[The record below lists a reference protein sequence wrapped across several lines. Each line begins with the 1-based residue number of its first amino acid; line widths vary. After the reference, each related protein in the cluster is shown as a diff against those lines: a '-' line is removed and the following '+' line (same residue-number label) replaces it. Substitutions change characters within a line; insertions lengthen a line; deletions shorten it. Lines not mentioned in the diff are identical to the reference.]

1 MKRSS
6 GINKK
11 HPAMLLILLVGAMLT
26 LFACT
31 WVYQVIIEQTKN
43 DFVVSAGLIE
53 DSALQKLN
61 TSEGTL
67 NNVSALFA
75 SSLAVDADQF
85 RIFTQE
91 VLERQS
97 FINYIAWMPRV
108 REEERE
114 NFIESMKERGFATFS
129 INRRDERGGFVPAS
143 VAGEYYPVTY
153 LEPFEPDTISQIG
166 YNTLSNRDYVRP
178 IRTAIETGE
187 VIAALSAVHNQQ
199 NRQLLLF
206 KAIYAGKEMP
216 TSVDERRRDTNGL
229 VSLSLDLGMFF
240 TEEQLRSVSAIR
252 LVGMGS
258 PTASREYDLWSL
270 KASSENPSSLRVNL
284 RDSFRFRSGQ
294 QSYELI
300 IDKRIG
306 LHEIAYGWIVLAFA
320 IGTGI
325 TLLIFFLVRASM
337 TRSEEIEEKVR
348 QQTSDLR
355 RNEQSLRL
363 AKEQAEAASIAK
375 TQFLANMSHEIR
387 TPLNAIL
394 GFSQILLKHP
404 ESASK
409 YLRYIK
415 MSGEQLNELVNN
427 ILDLSKIETGKM
439 ELDEGVVSLRQLL
452 HSVYHIHHPE
462 AVRKNLDFK
471 REIAADLPD
480 NIITDRTKLNQ
491 VLMNLTAN
499 AIKFTSSGKVLLRAL
514 KEEDTLRIDI
524 IDEGIGIPE
533 SRQDAIF
540 NAFVQADNST
550 TRKFGGSGLG
560 LSITKKLVELLNGKI
575 ELQSAIGKGTTF
587 TLRIPLRIVPR
598 SSTRATTDTGS
609 VHFSSKN
616 VVLCVEDHFI
626 NQKMIAAI
634 FRDLGIDIHIA
645 NNGREGYEK
654 AQELRPD
661 LILMDL
667 HMPLMDGFETVRK
680 IRANPLL
687 ARTPVVALSADAFI
701 EQQKGALDAG
711 FDDYITKPVD
721 LDRDIPIFA
730 KYLRTERRSTVFQ

>member
-11 HPAMLLILLVGAMLT
+11 HPAMLLILLIGAILT

-31 WVYQVIIEQTKN
+31 WVYQIIIEQTKN
-43 DFVVSAGLIE
+43 DFAVSAGLIE

-108 REEERE
+108 RQEERE
-114 NFIESMKERGFATFS
+114 NFTESMKERGFATFS
-129 INRRDERGGFVPAS
+129 IKQRDERGRFMATPVSA
-143 VAGEYYPVTY
+143 EYYPVTY
-153 LEPFEPDTISQIG
+153 LEPFEPDTIDQIG
-166 YNTLSNRDYVRP
+166 YNALSNTDYVEP
-178 IRTAIETGE
+178 IMTAIETGE
-187 VIAALSAVHNQQ
+187 VIPALSAVR
-199 NRQLLLF
+199 NRQTPQLVLF
-206 KAIYAGKEMP
+206 KAIYAGKQMP

-229 VSLSLDLGMFF
+229 VSLSLNLGMFF
-240 TEEQLRSVSAIR
+240 TGEQLQSVSAIR
-252 LVGMGS
+252 LVGMGAPS
-258 PTASREYDLWSL
+258 SSKQHELWSL
-270 KASSENPSSLRVNL
+270 DAIPMNPSSLRVNFQ
-284 RDSFRFRSGQ
+284 DSFRFRSGQ

-300 IDKRIG
+300 IDKMVG
-306 LHEIAYGWIVLAFA
+306 LHEIAYGWIILAFA

-325 TLLIFFLVRASM
+325 TLLIFFLVRASL

-439 ELDEGVVSLRQLL
+439 ELDEGVVSIRQLL

-462 AVRKNLDFK
+462 AIRKNLQFK

-514 KEEDTLRIDI
+514 KEENMLRIDI

-560 LSITKKLVELLNGKI
+560 LSITKKLVELMGGEI
-575 ELQSAIGKGTTF
+575 ELHSAIGKGTTF
-587 TLRIPLRIVPR
+587 TLRIPLRTVPR
-598 SSTRATTDTGS
+598 SSTRQRTDTGD
-609 VHFSSKN
+609 VRFSSRN
-616 VVLCVEDHFI
+616 IVLCVEDHFI
-626 NQKMIAAI
+626 NQKMITAI
-634 FRDLGIDIHIA
+634 FKDMGIEVHIA

-654 AQELRPD
+654 AQALKPD

-687 ARTPVVALSADAFI
+687 SKTPVVALSADAFI

-730 KYLRTERRSTVFQ
+730 KYLRPERRSTVFQ

>member
-1 MKRSS
+1 
-6 GINKK
+6 
-11 HPAMLLILLVGAMLT
+11 MLLILLIGAMLT

-43 DFVVSAGLIE
+43 DFAVSAGLIE

-61 TSEGTL
+61 TSEETL

-108 REEERE
+108 RQEERE

-129 INRRDERGGFVPAS
+129 IKRRDEQGAFMPAPVS
-143 VAGEYYPVTY
+143 AEYYPVTY
-153 LEPFEPDTISQIG
+153 LEPFEPDTIDKIG
-166 YNTLSNRDYVRP
+166 FNTLSNADYVKP
-178 IRTAIETGE
+178 VRTAIETGE
-187 VIAALSAVHNQQ
+187 VIAALSAVHNSK
-199 NRQLLLF
+199 NRQLVLF

-240 TEEQLRSVSAIR
+240 TEEQLQSVSAIR
-252 LVGMGS
+252 LVGMG
-258 PTASREYDLWSL
+258 PPPASRQYELWSL
-270 KASSENPSSLRVNL
+270 NAVPDNPSSPGVNL
-284 RDSFRFRSGQ
+284 QDSFRFRSGE

-300 IDKRIG
+300 IDKKIG
-306 LHEIAYGWIVLAFA
+306 LHEIAYGWIILAFT

-325 TLLIFFLVRASM
+325 TLLIFFLVRTSM

-427 ILDLSKIETGKM
+427 ILDLSMVYEVINHFEKGDHFSLIVKHQNPCGAA
-439 ELDEGVVSLRQLL
+439 LDKSQLQ
-452 HSVYHIHHPE
+452 
-462 AVRKNLDFK
+462 AFK
-471 REIAADLPD
+471 KSFS
-480 NIITDRTKLNQ
+480 TDSKS
-491 VLMNLTAN
+491 A
-499 AIKFTSSGKVLLRAL
+499 
-514 KEEDTLRIDI
+514 
-524 IDEGIGIPE
+524 
-533 SRQDAIF
+533 
-540 NAFVQADNST
+540 
-550 TRKFGGSGLG
+550 FGGIVGFNK
-560 LSITKKLVELLNGKI
+560 TVQPDTAEEL
-575 ELQSAIGKGTTF
+575 
-587 TLRIPLRIVPR
+587 
-598 SSTRATTDTGS
+598 
-609 VHFSSKN
+609 
-616 VVLCVEDHFI
+616 
-626 NQKMIAAI
+626 AAI
-634 FRDLGIDIHIA
+634 FFEVIIAPDFTDESLKILNKKKNLRLIKMEPGYSEATDMKTIPGGFLLQDKDLESQGIDQFEFKTSRDLKKNEKEDVSFGWKLIKYVKSNGIILVKDRMLIGVGAGQMSRVDSVEIAIRKSQKSTEGAILLSDAFFPFSDSIDIAARYGISVVVEPGGSIRDKEVIEA
-645 NNGREGYEK
+645 AEK
-654 AQELRPD
+654 HNLS
-661 LILMDL
+661 LLFT
-667 HMPLMDGFETVRK
+667 GVRHF
-680 IRANPLL
+680 RH
-687 ARTPVVALSADAFI
+687 
-701 EQQKGALDAG
+701 
-711 FDDYITKPVD
+711 
-721 LDRDIPIFA
+721 
-730 KYLRTERRSTVFQ
+730 

>member
-1 MKRSS
+1 VKRSS
-6 GINKK
+6 GFNNK
-11 HPAMLLILLVGAMLT
+11 HPAMLLILLIGTTLT
-26 LFACT
+26 LFASI
-31 WVYQVIIEQTKN
+31 WVYQIIIEQTKN
-43 DFVVSAGLIE
+43 DFAVSAGLIE

-61 TSEGTL
+61 TSEETL

-91 VLERQS
+91 LLERQS
-97 FINYIAWMPRV
+97 FIKYIAWMPRV
-108 REEERE
+108 RQEERE
-114 NFIESMKERGFATFS
+114 NFVASMKEKGFATFS
-129 INRRDERGGFVPAS
+129 INQHDQQGRFQAAPVSA
-143 VAGEYYPVTY
+143 EYYPVTY
-153 LEPFEPDTISQIG
+153 LEPFEPDTIDKIG
-166 YNTLSNRDYVRP
+166 YNSLSNSHYVNP
-178 IRTAIETGE
+178 IDTAIETGE
-187 VIAALSAVHNQQ
+187 VIAALSASHNQAD
-199 NRQLLLF
+199 RHLVLF

-216 TSVDERRRDTNGL
+216 TSVAERRRDSNGL

-240 TEEQLRSVSAIR
+240 TEQQLQSVSAIR
-252 LVGMGS
+252 LVGMG
-258 PTASREYDLWSL
+258 PPPASKKHELWSL
-270 KASSENPSSLRVNL
+270 NAAPGNPSSLSVNL
-284 RDSFRFRSGQ
+284 QDSFRFRSGQ
-294 QSYELI
+294 QSYNLI
-300 IDKRIG
+300 IDKTIG
-306 LHEIAYGWIVLAFA
+306 VHEIAYGWIILAFA

-325 TLLIFFLVRASM
+325 TLLIFFLVRTSL

-439 ELDEGVVSLRQLL
+439 ELDEGVVSIRQLL

-462 AVRKNLDFK
+462 ATRKNLLFK
-471 REIAADLPD
+471 REIGADVPD

-499 AIKFTSSGKVLLRAL
+499 AIKFTSSGNVLLRAQ
-514 KEEDTLRIDI
+514 KEDGMLRIDV

-560 LSITKKLVELLNGKI
+560 LSITKKLVELMGGRI

-587 TLRIPLRIVPR
+587 TLRIPLKTVPR
-598 SSTRATTDTGS
+598 SATRATSETTD
-609 VHFSSKN
+609 VRFSSRN

-626 NQKMIAAI
+626 NQKMITAI
-634 FRDLGIDIHIA
+634 FKDMGIDIHIA

-687 ARTPVVALSADAFI
+687 QKTPVVALSADAFI

-721 LDRDIPIFA
+721 LERDIPVFA
-730 KYLRTERRSTVFQ
+730 KYLKPEKRSTVFQ

>member
-31 WVYQVIIEQTKN
+31 WVYQVIIEQAKN
-43 DFVVSAGLIE
+43 DFAVSAGLIE

-108 REEERE
+108 RGEERE
-114 NFIESMKERGFATFS
+114 NFVESMKERGFATFS
-129 INRRDERGGFVPAS
+129 INRRDEQGGFLPAS
-143 VAGEYYPVTY
+143 VSGEYFPVTY

-166 YNTLSNRDYVRP
+166 YNVLSNRDYVKPVRM
-178 IRTAIETGE
+178 AIETGE

-229 VSLSLDLGMFF
+229 VSLSLNLGMFF
-240 TEEQLRSVSAIR
+240 TEEQLQSVSAIR
-252 LVGMGS
+252 LAGMG
-258 PTASREYDLWSL
+258 PPPANRQYELWSL
-270 KASSENPSSLRVNL
+270 NASPETPSSLRVNL
-284 RDSFRFRSGQ
+284 QDSFRFRSGQ

-306 LHEIAYGWIVLAFA
+306 LHEIAYGWIILAFA

-462 AVRKNLDFK
+462 AVRKNLDFR

-499 AIKFTSSGKVLLRAL
+499 AIKFTSSGRVLLRAL
-514 KEEDTLRIDI
+514 KEENTLRIDI

-560 LSITKKLVELLNGKI
+560 LSITKKLVELLGGKI

-587 TLRIPLRIVPR
+587 TLRIPLRTVPR

-626 NQKMIAAI
+626 NQKMISAI
-634 FRDLGIDIHIA
+634 FKDLGIDIHIA

-680 IRANPLL
+680 IRANPIL
-687 ARTPVVALSADAFI
+687 AKTPVVALSADAFI

>member
-1 MKRSS
+1 
-6 GINKK
+6 
-11 HPAMLLILLVGAMLT
+11 MLLILLVGATLT
-26 LFACT
+26 LFACI
-31 WVYQVIIEQTKN
+31 WAYHIIIEQKKS
-43 DFVVSAGLIE
+43 DFAISAGLIE
-53 DSALQKLN
+53 DSVLQKRN
-61 TSEGTL
+61 TSEETL

-91 VLERQS
+91 LLKRQP
-97 FINYIAWMPRV
+97 FINHIAWMPRV
-108 REEERE
+108 RNEDRD
-114 NFIESMKERGFATFS
+114 NFIESMKEKGFATFS
-129 INRRDERGGFVPAS
+129 INQLYDRRGFLPAPIS
-143 VAGEYYPVTY
+143 AEYYPITY
-153 LEPFEPDTISQIG
+153 LEPFEPDTIEQIG
-166 YNTLSNRDYVRP
+166 YNPLSDAAYIKS
-178 IRTAIETGE
+178 IRSAIETGE
-187 VIAALSAVHNQQ
+187 VIAALSAVRND
-199 NRQLLLF
+199 QLVLF
-206 KAIYAGKEMP
+206 KAIYAGKELP
-216 TSVDERRRDTNGL
+216 TSIEERMRDTNGL
-229 VSLSLDLGMFF
+229 VSLSVDLGMFF
-240 TEEQLRSVSAIR
+240 SEQQLQSVSAVR
-252 LVGMGS
+252 LVGTGPAPES
-258 PTASREYDLWSL
+258 AHHEIWSL
-270 KASSENPSSLRVNL
+270 NAVEEIPSPLRINL
-284 RDSFRFRSGQ
+284 QDSFRFRSGQ
-294 QSYELI
+294 QSYELQI
-300 IDKRIG
+300 EKRVST
-306 LHEIAYGWIVLAFA
+306 HEIAYGWIILVFA

-325 TLLIFFLVRASM
+325 TLLIFFLVRESL

-355 RNEQSLRL
+355 KNEQSLRL

-439 ELDEGVVSLRQLL
+439 ELDEGVVSIRQLL

-462 AVRKNLDFK
+462 AVRKNLEFK
-471 REIAADLPD
+471 RKIAADLPD

-499 AIKFTSSGKVLLRAL
+499 AIKFTSSGKVLLRAQQ
-514 KEEDTLRIDI
+514 EDGMLRIDV

-533 SRQDAIF
+533 SRQEAIF

-560 LSITKKLVELLNGKI
+560 LSITRKLVELMGGTI
-575 ELQSAIGKGTTF
+575 ELKSAIGTGTTF
-587 TLRIPLRIVPR
+587 TLRIPLRSVPR
-598 SSTRATTDTGS
+598 SSTRTMSSKGD
-609 VHFSSKN
+609 VRFSSSN
-616 VVLCVEDHFI
+616 IVLCVEDHFI

-634 FRDLGIDIHIA
+634 FKDLGIDIHIA

-654 AQELRPD
+654 AQQLKPD

-680 IRANPLL
+680 IRANPHLMKV
-687 ARTPVVALSADAFI
+687 PVVALSADAFI
-701 EQQKGALDAG
+701 EQQRGALDAG

-730 KYLRTERRSTVFQ
+730 KYLRPERRSTVL

>member
-1 MKRSS
+1 VKRSS

-11 HPAMLLILLVGAMLT
+11 HPAMLLILLIGAILT

-31 WVYQVIIEQTKN
+31 WVYQIIIEQTKN
-43 DFVVSAGLIE
+43 DFAVSAGLIE

-108 REEERE
+108 RQEERE
-114 NFIESMKERGFATFS
+114 NFTESMKERGFATFS
-129 INRRDERGGFVPAS
+129 IKQRDERGRFMATPVSA
-143 VAGEYYPVTY
+143 EYYPVTY
-153 LEPFEPDTISQIG
+153 LEPFEPDTIDQIG
-166 YNTLSNRDYVRP
+166 YNALSNTDYVEP
-178 IRTAIETGE
+178 IMTAIETGE
-187 VIAALSAVHNQQ
+187 VIPALSAVR
-199 NRQLLLF
+199 NRQTPQLVLF
-206 KAIYAGKEMP
+206 KAIYAGKQMP

-229 VSLSLDLGMFF
+229 VSLSLNLGMFF
-240 TEEQLRSVSAIR
+240 TGEQLQSVSAIR
-252 LVGMGS
+252 LVGMGAPS
-258 PTASREYDLWSL
+258 SSKQHELWSL
-270 KASSENPSSLRVNL
+270 DAIPMNPSSLRVNFQ
-284 RDSFRFRSGQ
+284 DSFRFRSGQ

-300 IDKRIG
+300 IDKMVG
-306 LHEIAYGWIVLAFA
+306 LHEIAYGWIILAFV

-325 TLLIFFLVRASM
+325 TLLIFFLVRASL

-439 ELDEGVVSLRQLL
+439 ELDEGVVSIRQLL

-462 AVRKNLDFK
+462 AIRKNLQFK

-514 KEEDTLRIDI
+514 KEENMLRIDI

-560 LSITKKLVELLNGKI
+560 LSITKKLVELMGGEI
-575 ELQSAIGKGTTF
+575 ELHSAIGKGTTF
-587 TLRIPLRIVPR
+587 TLRIPLRTVPR
-598 SSTRATTDTGS
+598 SSTRQRTDTGD
-609 VHFSSKN
+609 VRFSSRN
-616 VVLCVEDHFI
+616 IVLCVEDHFI
-626 NQKMIAAI
+626 NQKMITAI
-634 FRDLGIDIHIA
+634 FKDMGIEVHIA

-654 AQELRPD
+654 AQALKPD

-687 ARTPVVALSADAFI
+687 SKTPVVALSADAFI

-730 KYLRTERRSTVFQ
+730 KYLRPERRSTVFQ

>member
-1 MKRSS
+1 M
-6 GINKK
+6 
-11 HPAMLLILLVGAMLT
+11 
-26 LFACT
+26 
-31 WVYQVIIEQTKN
+31 
-43 DFVVSAGLIE
+43 
-53 DSALQKLN
+53 
-61 TSEGTL
+61 
-67 NNVSALFA
+67 
-75 SSLAVDADQF
+75 
-85 RIFTQE
+85 
-91 VLERQS
+91 
-97 FINYIAWMPRV
+97 
-108 REEERE
+108 
-114 NFIESMKERGFATFS
+114 
-129 INRRDERGGFVPAS
+129 
-143 VAGEYYPVTY
+143 
-153 LEPFEPDTISQIG
+153 
-166 YNTLSNRDYVRP
+166 
-178 IRTAIETGE
+178 
-187 VIAALSAVHNQQ
+187 
-199 NRQLLLF
+199 
-206 KAIYAGKEMP
+206 
-216 TSVDERRRDTNGL
+216 RDTNGL
-229 VSLSLDLGMFF
+229 VSLSVDLGMFF
-240 TEEQLRSVSAIR
+240 SEQQLQSVSAVR
-252 LVGMGS
+252 LVGTE
-258 PTASREYDLWSL
+258 PAPASAHHEIWSL
-270 KASSENPSSLRVNL
+270 NAVEEIPSPLRINL
-284 RDSFRFRSGQ
+284 QDSFRFRSGQ
-294 QSYELI
+294 QSYELQI
-300 IDKRIG
+300 EKRVSA
-306 LHEIAYGWIVLAFA
+306 HEIAYGWIILVFA

-325 TLLIFFLVRASM
+325 TLLIFFLVRESL

-355 RNEQSLRL
+355 KNEQSLRL

-439 ELDEGVVSLRQLL
+439 ELDEGVVSIRQLL

-462 AVRKNLDFK
+462 AVRKNLEFK
-471 REIAADLPD
+471 RKIAADLPD

-499 AIKFTSSGKVLLRAL
+499 AIKFTSSGKVLLRAQQ
-514 KEEDTLRIDI
+514 EDGMLRIDV

-533 SRQDAIF
+533 SRQEAIF

-560 LSITKKLVELLNGKI
+560 LSITRKLVELMGGTI
-575 ELQSAIGKGTTF
+575 ELKSAIGTGTTF
-587 TLRIPLRIVPR
+587 TLRIPLRSVPR
-598 SSTRATTDTGS
+598 SSTRTMSSKGD
-609 VHFSSKN
+609 VRFSSSN
-616 VVLCVEDHFI
+616 IVLCVEDHFI

-634 FRDLGIDIHIA
+634 FKDLGIDIHIA

-654 AQELRPD
+654 AQQLKPD

-680 IRANPLL
+680 IRANPHLMKV
-687 ARTPVVALSADAFI
+687 PVVALSADAFI
-701 EQQKGALDAG
+701 EQQRGALDAG

-730 KYLRTERRSTVFQ
+730 KYLRPARRSTVL

>member
-6 GINKK
+6 GFKKK
-11 HPAMLLILLVGAMLT
+11 HPAMLLILLIGAMLT

-43 DFVVSAGLIE
+43 DFAVSAGLIE

-61 TSEGTL
+61 TSEETL

-108 REEERE
+108 RQEERE

-129 INRRDERGGFVPAS
+129 IKRRDEQGAFLPAPVS
-143 VAGEYYPVTY
+143 AEYYPVTY
-153 LEPFEPDTISQIG
+153 LEPFEPDTIDKIG
-166 YNTLSNRDYVRP
+166 FNTLSNAEYVKP
-178 IRTAIETGE
+178 VRTAIETGE
-187 VIAALSAVHNQQ
+187 VIAALSAVHNSK
-199 NRQLLLF
+199 NRQLMLF

-240 TEEQLRSVSAIR
+240 TEEQLQSVSAIR
-252 LVGMGS
+252 LVGMG
-258 PTASREYDLWSL
+258 PPPASRQYELWSL
-270 KASSENPSSLRVNL
+270 NAVPDNPSSPEVNL
-284 RDSFRFRSGQ
+284 QDSFRFRSGE

-300 IDKRIG
+300 IDKKIG
-306 LHEIAYGWIVLAFA
+306 LHEIAYGWIILAFT

-325 TLLIFFLVRASM
+325 TLLIFFLVRTSM

-439 ELDEGVVSLRQLL
+439 ELDEGVVSIRQLL
-452 HSVYHIHHPE
+452 HSVYHIHQPE
-462 AVRKNLDFK
+462 ATRKNLEFK

-514 KEEDTLRIDI
+514 KEENMLRIDI

-560 LSITKKLVELLNGKI
+560 LSITRKLVELMGGKI
-575 ELQSAIGKGTTF
+575 ELQSEIGRGTTF
-587 TLRIPLRIVPR
+587 TLRIPLREVPR
-598 SSTRATTDTGS
+598 SSNRATPATGS
-609 VHFSSKN
+609 VRFSSKN

-634 FRDLGIDIHIA
+634 FKDLGIDIHIA

-687 ARTPVVALSADAFI
+687 GKTPVVALSADAFI

-730 KYLRTERRSTVFQ
+730 KYLRSERRSTVLQ